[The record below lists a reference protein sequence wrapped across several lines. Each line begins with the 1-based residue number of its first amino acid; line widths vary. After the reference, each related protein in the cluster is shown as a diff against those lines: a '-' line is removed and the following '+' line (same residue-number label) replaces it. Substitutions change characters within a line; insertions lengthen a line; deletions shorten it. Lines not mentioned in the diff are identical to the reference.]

1 MDAIPAERETSL
13 AARFAAAQLELTT
26 PYGLANV
33 LQQAKIASSLLRE
46 AIFAFSGFASALD
59 VRAAVLRVVPL
70 YGERFSDGAEGLWA
84 MRQAAALRRGN
95 MPERAAGHARGIT
108 LQCTIT
114 FITAERWSAK
124 SGLAE
129 RALWRIAFYD
139 VLSNRR
145 LQARKTH
152 SWAGQAVLLC
162 WFWQS
167 GA

>member
-1 MDAIPAERETSL
+1 
-13 AARFAAAQLELTT
+13 
-26 PYGLANV
+26 
-33 LQQAKIASSLLRE
+33 
-46 AIFAFSGFASALD
+46 
-59 VRAAVLRVVPL
+59 
-70 YGERFSDGAEGLWA
+70 
-84 MRQAAALRRGN
+84 

-129 RALWRIAFYD
+129 RALWMIAFYD